1 MFWIVFTANRC
12 LLSGSIMNLIFTQ
25 SAKYEPG
32 IIYRLLSACYAE
44 ILDRELTEQFQQFDR
59 EVFKNA
65 KTVGSCTFV
74 TTLNSDIVGMAS
86 YDPRQAP
93 KLGIIGH
100 NCILP
105 EHQKKGYGKQ
115 QILEV
120 IKRLRSRD
128 IFRVIVS
135 TSEHPFF
142 EPARKMYLSCGFT
155 ELERKRKH
163 PEDLYRTI
171 YYGMELKSVS
181 Y

>member
-1 MFWIVFTANRC
+1 M
-12 LLSGSIMNLIFTQ
+12 SLIFTQ
-25 SAKYEPG
+25 TTEYESG
-32 IIYRLLSACYAE
+32 IIYRLLLACYAE
-44 ILDRELTEQFQQFDR
+44 ILDMELTEQFRQFDR
-59 EVFKNA
+59 EVFENA
-65 KTVGSCTFV
+65 ETVGACMFV

-120 IKRLRSRD
+120 IKRLKSKD
-128 IFRVIVS
+128 IIRVIAS